1 MKRLQKEE
9 RLEAWVIRARKYGAF
24 FYLMNQLDLR
34 RKRRVVSWPGASL

>member
-9 RLEAWVIRARKYGAF
+9 RLEAWVIRARKYGGVF

-34 RKRRVVSWPGASL
+34 RKGRVVSWHGA